1 MDISAVLGAIPII
14 FYDSKRRA
22 MPAMQKRLFGL
33 QDAPLETQD
42 VLQRMFFEI
51 FARVCL
57 RHPGKQIFQLLSLC
71 WLRKRASPHHGKD
84 FS

>member
-22 MPAMQKRLFGL
+22 MPAMQKCLFGV

-51 FARVCL
+51 FARVCS
-57 RHPGKQIFQLLSLC
+57 RHPREQILQLLSLC
-71 WLRKRASPHHGKD
+71 WLRKRAAPNHSKD